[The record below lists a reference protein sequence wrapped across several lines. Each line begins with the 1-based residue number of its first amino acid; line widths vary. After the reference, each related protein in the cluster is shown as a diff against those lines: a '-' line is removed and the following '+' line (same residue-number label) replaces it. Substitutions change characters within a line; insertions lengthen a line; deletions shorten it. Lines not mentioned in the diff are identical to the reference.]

1 MGQSVCDAQHIVG
14 EAPHVTLSLSMVV
27 RGPFPGSPRLEPSQ
41 EGYGTFHSFSHKQ
54 VLLFLTREAGYL
66 FSCSLSILTQ
76 VKPLE
81 EMSFDNKGKI
91 WSCRDIIVLII
102 TTFFSR

>member
-1 MGQSVCDAQHIVG
+1 MDQSVCDAQHIVA
-14 EAPHVTLSLSMVV
+14 EALHVMLFLSFVV
-27 RGPFPGSPRLEPSQ
+27 RGPFPGSPHLEPSQ

-76 VKPLE
+76 FKPLE

-91 WSCRDIIVLII
+91 WSCHDIVLII
-102 TTFFSR
+102 TTLFSR